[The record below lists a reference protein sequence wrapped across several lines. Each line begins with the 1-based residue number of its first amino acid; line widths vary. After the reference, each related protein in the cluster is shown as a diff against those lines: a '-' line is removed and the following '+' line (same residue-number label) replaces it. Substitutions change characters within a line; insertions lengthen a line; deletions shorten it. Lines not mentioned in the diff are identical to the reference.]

1 MPRKPPAPKPDPAA
15 AATAPQPKPA
25 SPPAARLKLS
35 AVRRAFRLIG
45 EVRERGHDP
54 HAWRMHLVRKLCKL
68 VNAEVVVASEFHFLA
83 TRTPGMMRVVDLGW
97 GSDVEGNV
105 WEIRTEREDATPE
118 SYKVVAAE
126 GGAPAAAAGPSTT
139 DPKTEDTPVPVR
151 PAQPVY
157 GGTYFVMSQVPV
169 PHANAIDRLAAHRIH
184 GQAVFTPPEHRL
196 LRLIHVELGRLW
208 RRDAIH
214 RAGDPKNA
222 LPPRMKQ
229 TLDELLAGASE
240 KQIAAKLGIS
250 PHTVHNYVKALHQR
264 FEVSSRGELLAK
276 LGKQQAGDFTP
287 RLGLS

>member
-1 MPRKPPAPKPDPAA
+1 MPRKPAAPKPAPVVPAP
-15 AATAPQPKPA
+15 APRPKPA
-25 SPPAARLKLS
+25 AQPPARLKLS
-35 AVRRAFRLIG
+35 SVRRAFRLIG
-45 EVRERGHDP
+45 EVRELGQDP

-68 VNAEVVVASEFHFLA
+68 ISAEVVVASEFHFLA
-83 TRTPGMMRVVDLGW
+83 SRTPGVMRVVDLGW

-118 SYKVVAAE
+118 SYKVTAE
-126 GGAPAAAAGPSTT
+126 APAAAAPPQA
-139 DPKTEDTPVPVR
+139 DENVPVPVR

-157 GGTYFVMSQVPV
+157 GGTYFVMSQVQV

-208 RRDAIH
+208 RREAIR

-229 TLDELLAGASE
+229 TLDELLSGASE

-276 LGKQQAGDFTP
+276 LGKQQAADFTP
-287 RLGLS
+287 RLGLT

>member
-1 MPRKPPAPKPDPAA
+1 MPQTPPA
-15 AATAPQPKPA
+15 
-25 SPPAARLKLS
+25 RLRLS
-35 AVRRAFRLIG
+35 SVRRAFRLIG
-45 EVRERGHDP
+45 EVRELGQDP

-68 VNAEVVVASEFHFLA
+68 INAEVVVASEFHFLA
-83 TRTPGMMRVVDLGW
+83 TRAPGVMRVVDLGW

-118 SYKVVAAE
+118 SYKVTAE
-126 GGAPAAAAGPSTT
+126 TPASAPPQADETV
-139 DPKTEDTPVPVR
+139 PVPVR

-157 GGTYFVMSQVPV
+157 GGTYFVMSQVQV

-184 GQAVFTPPEHRL
+184 GQAPFTPPEHRL
-196 LRLIHVELGRLW
+196 LRLIHIELGRLW
-208 RRDAIH
+208 RREALR

-229 TLDELLAGASE
+229 TLDELLSGASE

-276 LGKQQAGDFTP
+276 LGKQQAADFTP
-287 RLGLS
+287 RLGLT